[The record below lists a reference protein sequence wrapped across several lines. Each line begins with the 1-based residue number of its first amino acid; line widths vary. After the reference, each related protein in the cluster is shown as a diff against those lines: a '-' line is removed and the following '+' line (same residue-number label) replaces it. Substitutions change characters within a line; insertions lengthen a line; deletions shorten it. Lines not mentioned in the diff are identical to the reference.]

1 MPGIII
7 RPLDAAIVAIYLLAL
22 VAIGVVS
29 ARRSGTAEHYFVG
42 HRDYPGWLIALSMLG
57 SIISSMT
64 FLALPAAAYVLD
76 WRQLTVNLMAPF
88 VALLAVAVFIPFF
101 RRGGLT
107 SAFEYLGLRFGP
119 VARLYGTVN
128 FILLQLIRLAQV
140 LFLMSLP
147 MQFLTGVPLEGVI
160 VGVGLFVALVTIA
173 GGMET
178 VVVADAVQAVIKV
191 LGGVLCAAC
200 LIYAVPGGLTRI
212 VEVGRAADKFSL
224 GSFDWDLTQRTF
236 WTVAIL
242 GILNYLNIYSG
253 EQTVVQRYVSA
264 RTTRE
269 ARKATLMFS
278 FVAVP
283 VWTLFFFVGTALW
296 VFFQVVP
303 DPRAA
308 ALQADQILP
317 YFVLTHVPAGLA
329 GLVIAAVLAAAMSA
343 IESGANSIATVTV
356 VDLLR
361 PYLLPGR
368 SDRFYL
374 QAARLTTAAAIALAV
389 GGAILFSRLEK
400 ESMNDVSLIVFSV
413 LGGAITGLYM
423 VGFFTRRVDG
433 FAVNVALVVAV
444 AANLYLGLGAL
455 GMLPEGWRLGVH
467 SYWVG
472 AVVNLVF
479 VAVALGVSLVRRP
492 APRDLTG
499 LTVWTPGRQGA
510 AGCVLAVL
518 TLAGAALAWPCP
530 AAADEPVA
538 PRRPTARNAVLIVI
552 DDLGYGD
559 LGCYGSRVN
568 ATPEIDAL
576 AARGCRFTDFH
587 AAAPVCTPTRA
598 ALLTGRYH
606 QRLGP
611 VFDDPLSPAR
621 HRRVGLPVEA
631 VTLGEL
637 FRSAGRATAC
647 FGKWHLGFE
656 PPHLPPDHGF
666 AEFRGSASAP
676 DYFTRIDREGKLD
689 WWRNNERDN
698 PEGYTTDLITRA
710 AVDFI
715 DRNHE
720 RPFLLYV
727 AHEAIHFPWQGP
739 DDPPHRIAGKNYDED
754 KWGVIPDPTNV
765 AAHVGPMLAA
775 VDRSIGAI
783 TAALARH
790 GLAENT
796 VVAFTSDNGGYIT
809 YGNRFRNISSNGPFR
824 GQKAEMYEGG
834 HRVPLIVAWPA
845 TIPPGISDVPC
856 NSIDILPTL
865 AGLTGVDAGEVDPDG
880 IDLSPLL
887 LRGERPADRR
897 FYWRSGRNS
906 AIRTGAWK
914 LCTHGDRTQ
923 LFNLAEDPG
932 EKDDVAAALP
942 GKVAELRAAWQA
954 WEADVNR
961 SAAAGDARR

>member
-1 MPGIII
+1 MHGIII
-7 RPLDAAIVAIYLLAL
+7 RPLDAAIVTIYLVAL
-22 VAIGVVS
+22 LAIGIVS
-29 ARRSGTAEHYFVG
+29 ARRSATAENYFVG

-76 WRQLTVNLMAPF
+76 WRQLTVNLMAPL
-88 VALLAVAVFIPFF
+88 VAILAVVVFIPFF

-107 SAFEYLGLRFGP
+107 SAFEYLGERFGT

-128 FILLQLIRLAQV
+128 FIVLQLIRLAQV
-140 LFLMSLP
+140 LFLMALP
-147 MQFLTGVPLEGVI
+147 MQFITGVPLEWVI
-160 VGVGLFVALVTIA
+160 CGVGLFVAAVTVA

-191 LGGVLCAAC
+191 AGGVLCAVC
-200 LIYAVPGGLTRI
+200 LIRAMPGGLAEI
-212 VEVGRAADKFSL
+212 IELGQEGDKFSL

-269 ARKATLMFS
+269 ARKATLLFS

-283 VWTLFFFVGTALW
+283 VWTLFFFIGTALW
-296 VFFQVVP
+296 AFFRAFP

-308 ALQADQILP
+308 ALQADQVLP
-317 YFVLTHVPAGLA
+317 YFVLAHVPAGLA
-329 GLVIAAVLAAAMSA
+329 GLVIASVLAAAMSA
-343 IESGANSIATVTV
+343 IESGANSIATVAV

-361 PYLLPGR
+361 PFLLPGR
-368 SDRFYL
+368 GDRFYL
-374 QAARLTTAAAIALAV
+374 QAARITTGLAIALAV
-389 GGAILFSRLEK
+389 GGALALSRLEK

-433 FAVNVALVVAV
+433 FAVNVALAAAV
-444 AANLYLGLGAL
+444 ALNLYLGLGVL
-455 GMLPEGWRLGVH
+455 GGLPEGWRIGVH

-472 AVVNLVF
+472 AVVNLAF
-479 VAVALGVSLVRRP
+479 VAVAYGVSLVRP
-492 APRDLTG
+492 ASERDLTG
-499 LTVWTPGRQGA
+499 LTVWTMGRRTV
-510 AGCVLAVL
+510 GCVLVVV
-518 TLAGAALAWPCP
+518 TLAGSRLACP
-530 AAADEPVA
+530 AAAAAEEA
-538 PRRPTARNAVLIVI
+538 AASRRPPARNAVLIVI
-552 DDLGYGD
+552 DDLGYAD

-568 ATPEIDAL
+568 ATPRINAL
-576 AARGCRFTDFH
+576 AAAGCRFTDFH

-606 QRLGP
+606 QRLGA
-611 VFDDPLSPAR
+611 VFDDALSGAR
-621 HRRVGLPVEA
+621 HRRVGLPAEA

-666 AEFRGSASAP
+666 DEFRGSATAP
-676 DYFTRIDREGKLD
+676 DYFTRIDRQGKLD
-689 WWRNNERDN
+689 WWRNNTPETV
-698 PEGYTTDLITRA
+698 EGYTTDLITQA
-710 AVDFI
+710 AVNFI
-715 DRNHE
+715 DRNHD

-739 DDPPHRIAGKNYDED
+739 DDPPHRVAGRNYDDD

-783 TAALARH
+783 VAALERQ
-790 GLAENT
+790 GLANET
-796 VVAFTSDNGGYIT
+796 VVALTSDNGGYT
-809 YGNRFRNISSNGPFR
+809 HYGDRFRNISNNGPFR
-824 GQKAEMYEGG
+824 GQKTEMYEGG
-834 HRVPLIVAWPA
+834 HRVPLIVAWPGAIPAGVSDA
-845 TIPPGISDVPC
+845 TC

-865 AGLTGVDAGEVDPDG
+865 AGLTGVDAGHVAADG

-887 LRGERPADRR
+887 LHGERPPERQ
-897 FYWRSGRNS
+897 FFWRTGGKS
-906 AIRTGAWK
+906 AIRAGAWK
-914 LCTHGDRTQ
+914 LCTHGDCTE
-923 LFNLAEDPG
+923 LFNLADDPG
-932 EKDDVAAALP
+932 ERQDVAARFP
-942 GKVAELRAAWQA
+942 DKVAELRAAWQA
-954 WEADVNR
+954 WETEANR
-961 SAAAGDARR
+961 SAAAD